1 MTAWSKVSPSSPNT
15 AGRTHALTRRIKN
28 RIFFTSNLHTKTP
41 GRRGGWERFSGK
53 KIGGMENIFYELIM
67 RDFFV
72 GERQVRSGRQ
82 TAEKRAGFER
92 LGIFIEGVKGAAE
105 LVEVFVAEI
114 IMTDDGCAEE
124 DDQEKKEQ
132 GPERRLACRLGRVHD
147 NCLIFNELM
156 TYILYC
162 PDPDLSI

>member
-1 MTAWSKVSPSSPNT
+1 
-15 AGRTHALTRRIKN
+15 
-28 RIFFTSNLHTKTP
+28 
-41 GRRGGWERFSGK
+41 
-53 KIGGMENIFYELIM
+53 MENIFYELIM

-92 LGIFIEGVKGAAE
+92 LGIFIEGVKGVAE